1 MDTTHDLEIALR
13 NAMDAHAKWR
23 LRLKTAIATR
33 RSDITPEHA
42 ACDDRCDFG
51 KWLYDPQLGQE
62 IQDSVPYRVVRRL
75 HAEFHHA
82 ASQAL
87 EGALHGQKRW
97 RDTVALQSF
106 EGSSDKLNKALLKWL
121 SDLRGY

>member
-23 LRLKTAIATR
+23 LRLKTAVATR

-42 ACDDRCDFG
+42 ACDNRCDFG
-51 KWLYDPQLGQE
+51 KWLHDPHLDRE
-62 IQDSVPYRVVRRL
+62 IRDSVPYRVIRRL
-75 HAEFHHA
+75 HAEFHRTD
-82 ASQAL
+82 SEAL
-87 EGALHGQKRW
+87 ESALNGQERW
-97 RDTVALQSF
+97 RDTVALQRF